1 MVIGRNVTVSIVT
14 PDGDVDI
21 LAKVDTGA
29 CNSSLDEELFK
40 NLNLDEE
47 IIKNKIVR
55 SAHGEEIRN
64 VYSLDIS
71 VGGEKISSEVNI
83 SDRKNMKYKMILG
96 RNDIEKLGAIVD
108 VKKDRIKR
116 FEDFSKIEEGF
127 FQNLL
132 LSSLISLGVINSSDA
147 STIKDSDKI
156 EKLESESKDIS
167 DIIKFINENNIEL
180 DRKYNFH
187 DIKNKFESRYNYNFE
202 KTIKK
207 LNPKISPISVSVF
220 TFSDRNLGLTNI
232 PLINVGVNV
241 NSNLRISF
249 WDSGWFRGNNMIGG
263 GVSIKF

>member
-1 MVIGRNVTVSIVT
+1 MLIGKDVVVSI
-14 PDGDVDI
+14 DGKFNV

-40 NLNLDEE
+40 NLNLDED
-47 IIKNKIVR
+47 IVKNKIVR

-71 VGGEKISSEVNI
+71 VGGKKISSEVNI

-156 EKLESESKDIS
+156 ERLESESKDII
-167 DIIKFINENNIEL
+167 DIIKFIKENNIEL
-180 DRKYNFH
+180 DRKYNFQ
-187 DIKNKFESRYNYNFE
+187 DIKAKFESKHNYNFE

-220 TFSDRNLGLTNI
+220 TFSDTNI
-232 PLINVGVNV
+232 GLNNIPIIDVGLNI
-241 NSNLRISF
+241 SNLRISF

-263 GVSIKF
+263 RVSINF